1 MTAATGARKVLTLA
15 ALAAALLVSGC
26 SSHKATTD
34 SPVAGEK
41 LTVYASVPLNGAS
54 SVSGRAVMNG
64 IELAL
69 DGIHDRIG
77 RYRIALHEL
86 NDATPQRGMWDP
98 GQTSLNLRYVVN
110 DPTAIGYIGDYDS
123 GASAVSIPPLN
134 RVGIPQISPTS
145 TAVGLTVG
153 GPEASP
159 GEPEKYYPT
168 GVRTFARV
176 IPNDAVQ
183 AAVQAKL
190 QRALG
195 CRKTMILDDGEV
207 DGRDEAESFQVAAKS
222 AGLDVLGDQEFLP
235 RATDYTSLAQGV
247 ASSGAN
253 CVFVSAITDSH
264 TALLVKQVADVMPRA
279 LIFGS
284 AGLGETTFTNPDMGG
299 IPLSVDPRVLITA
312 ATLDPSAYPPSGRR
326 FFALYAHHFGAM
338 QPAAIYGYAAM
349 SLMLEAI
356 ARATDD
362 GHRPAVRSRV
372 MAEIF
377 ATRNRPSVLGPY
389 SIDRNGDTSIDV
401 YGVYRVRD
409 GQLSFWKAIRG

>member
-1 MTAATGARKVLTLA
+1 
-15 ALAAALLVSGC
+15 
-26 SSHKATTD
+26 
-34 SPVAGEK
+34 
-41 LTVYASVPLNGAS
+41 
-54 SVSGRAVMNG
+54 
-64 IELAL
+64 
-69 DGIHDRIG
+69 
-77 RYRIALHEL
+77 
-86 NDATPQRGMWDP
+86 
-98 GQTSLNLRYVVN
+98 
-110 DPTAIGYIGDYDS
+110 
-123 GASAVSIPPLN
+123 
-134 RVGIPQISPTS
+134 
-145 TAVGLTVG
+145 
-153 GPEASP
+153 
-159 GEPEKYYPT
+159 
-168 GVRTFARV
+168 V

-190 QRALG
+190 QLALG
-195 CRKTMILDDGEV
+195 CRKTMVLDDGEV

-264 TALLVKQVADVMPRA
+264 AALLVKQVAAAMPRA

-284 AGLGETTFTNPDMGG
+284 AGLGETTFTNPEMGG
-299 IPLSVDPRVLITA
+299 IPLSIDSRVLITA

-326 FFALYAHHFGAM
+326 FFALYAHHYGAM

-356 ARATDD
+356 ARATD
-362 GHRPAVRSRV
+362 GGRSPAARSRV
-372 MAEIF
+372 LAEIF
-377 ATRNRPSVLGPY
+377 ATRNLPSALGPY
-389 SIDRNGDTSIDV
+389 SIDGNGDTSIDV

>member
-1 MTAATGARKVLTLA
+1 LRHRHRLPWPARSPGCDRQLLDRRGRPKHRSVRVRPGAGRAADPLPVRRSPGLTAAACARKVLTLA

-26 SSHKATTD
+26 ASHSSTTQNK
-34 SPVAGEK
+34 VAGQK

-54 SVSGRAVMNG
+54 SVSGRAVLNG

-69 DGIHDRIG
+69 EGVHDRIG
-77 RYRIALHEL
+77 RYRIAVHQL
-86 NDATPQRGMWDP
+86 NDATAQRGMWDP

-123 GASAVSIPPLN
+123 GASAVSIPP
-134 RVGIPQISPTS
+134 RSRAGIPQISPTS

-159 GEPEKYYPT
+159 GEPQKYYPT

-195 CRKTMILDDGEV
+195 CRKTMVLDDGEV

-222 AGLDVLGDQEFLP
+222 AGLDVLGDQEYPP

-253 CVFVSAITDSH
+253 CVFVSA
-264 TALLVKQVADVMPRA
+264 L
-279 LIFGS
+279 
-284 AGLGETTFTNPDMGG
+284 
-299 IPLSVDPRVLITA
+299 
-312 ATLDPSAYPPSGRR
+312 
-326 FFALYAHHFGAM
+326 
-338 QPAAIYGYAAM
+338 
-349 SLMLEAI
+349 
-356 ARATDD
+356 
-362 GHRPAVRSRV
+362 
-372 MAEIF
+372 
-377 ATRNRPSVLGPY
+377 
-389 SIDRNGDTSIDV
+389 
-401 YGVYRVRD
+401 
-409 GQLSFWKAIRG
+409 